1 MNLKEIMSA
10 LSVGA
15 NISDEKYIELFE
27 ELRSVKISHERDIM
41 EFNNQVS
48 YDVLYKTEIIGL
60 LERTVNERIEIY
72 IFIMNKYRNN
82 SYELKALGKLSDLE
96 SMTMD
101 EKNQKLYF
109 MNKNTREIAILYFGD
124 DIYKFYTAINFYK
137 NLINKKEEL

>member
-15 NISDEKYIELFE
+15 NICDEKYSELFE

-41 EFNNQVS
+41 EFNQQVN
-48 YDVLYKTEIIGL
+48 YDVLHKTEIIGL
-60 LERTVNERIEIY
+60 LEREVNERIETY
-72 IFIMNKYRNN
+72 IFIMYRYRNN
-82 SYELKALGKLSDLE
+82 SYELKALGNLSDLE

-109 MNKNTREIAILYFGD
+109 MNKNTREIAVLFFGE
-124 DIYKFYTAINFYK
+124 DIYRFYTAINFYK
-137 NLINKKEEL
+137 NLKNQKEEL